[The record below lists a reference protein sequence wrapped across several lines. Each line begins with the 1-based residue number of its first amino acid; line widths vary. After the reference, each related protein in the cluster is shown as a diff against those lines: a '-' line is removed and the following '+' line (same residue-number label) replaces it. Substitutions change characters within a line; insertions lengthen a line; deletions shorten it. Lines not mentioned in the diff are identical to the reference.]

1 MFTVSMNQ
9 RRHRPVVQSRKHTAL
24 RGRTLVAAALGL
36 LVLNATG
43 AVMAETGDR
52 DKPIRLE
59 ADKVTI
65 DDAKQV
71 AVFEGNVILRQGS
84 LELRGNRM
92 EVRQDKSGF
101 KYGVAWGKPAYFRQK
116 QDGADGFIEAW
127 ADRLEYDG
135 QAETLKMFDRAKVKR
150 GQDEIRG
157 NFISYDAK
165 TEFYKVIGGSPNGG
179 SKASTGRG
187 HAVIQPKPKT
197 KPPPSPPPGLKPSP
211 GVTPPREKSQTRE
224 K

>member
-1 MFTVSMNQ
+1 
-9 RRHRPVVQSRKHTAL
+9 
-24 RGRTLVAAALGL
+24 
-36 LVLNATG
+36 
-43 AVMAETGDR
+43 MAETGDR
-52 DKPIRLE
+52 DKPIKLE

-84 LELRGNRM
+84 LELRGDRM
-92 EVRQDKSGF
+92 EVRQDKTGF

-116 QDGADGFIEAW
+116 QDQGDEFIEGW

-135 QAETLKMFDRAKVKR
+135 RAETLKMFDHAKVKR

-157 NFISYDAK
+157 NFISYDGK
-165 TEFYKVIGGSPNGG
+165 TEFYKVIGGSPKTGG
-179 SKASTGRG
+179 KGSTGRV

-197 KPPPSPPPGLKPSP
+197 KPGPNPPLGLKPSA
-211 GVTPPREKSQTRE
+211 GVAPPREKSQTRE

>member
-1 MFTVSMNQ
+1 MFKVLMSPPKQ
-9 RRHRPVVQSRKHTAL
+9 RPAARRRERASLRPFGL
-24 RGRTLVAAALGL
+24 AALVLGL
-36 LVLNATG
+36 FVLYATE
-43 AVMAETGDR
+43 AAMAQTADR
-52 DKPIRLE
+52 DKPIHLD

-65 DDAKQV
+65 NDAKQV

-84 LELRGNRM
+84 LELRGDRM

-101 KYGVAWGKPAYFRQK
+101 KYGIAWGKPAYFRQK
-116 QDGADGFIEAW
+116 EEGVDDVIEGW

-135 QAETLKMFDRAKVKR
+135 RAETLKMFDRAKVKR

-157 NFISYDAK
+157 NFISYNAK
-165 TEFYKVIGGSPNGG
+165 TEYYEVIGGGPKAGG
-179 SKASTGRG
+179 KGSTGRV

-197 KPPPSPPPGLKPSP
+197 KPAPNPPLGLKPSA
-211 GVTPPREKSQTRE
+211 GVAPPREKSPTRE

>member
-1 MFTVSMNQ
+1 
-9 RRHRPVVQSRKHTAL
+9 
-24 RGRTLVAAALGL
+24 
-36 LVLNATG
+36 
-43 AVMAETGDR
+43 MAESGDQ
-52 DKPIRLE
+52 DKPIKLE

-101 KYGVAWGKPAYFRQK
+101 KYGIAWGKPAYFRQK
-116 QDGADGFIEAW
+116 QDDADEFIEGW

-135 QAETLKMFDRAKVKR
+135 RAESLKMFDHAKVKR

-157 NFISYDAK
+157 NFISYNAK
-165 TEFYKVIGGSPNGG
+165 TQFYEVIGGGPKTGRKG
-179 SKASTGRG
+179 STGRV

-197 KPPPSPPPGLKPSP
+197 KPAPKPPLSLKPSA
-211 GVTPPREKSQTRE
+211 GITPTREKSQTRE